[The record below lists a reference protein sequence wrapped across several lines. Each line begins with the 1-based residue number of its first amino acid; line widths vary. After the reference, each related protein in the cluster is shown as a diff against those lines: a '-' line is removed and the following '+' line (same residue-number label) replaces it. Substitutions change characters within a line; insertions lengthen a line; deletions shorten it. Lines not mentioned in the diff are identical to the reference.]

1 MNAWHKLR
9 LIVGR
14 AQVARVNDAKKLQR
28 LQVNGLADEVRDNV
42 LRLQNFGHTG
52 HPLPGCEVVIVSV
65 GGSRDNAV
73 AIAADDPRY
82 RPTDLEPGET
92 ATYNAFGVKFHYTK
106 DRDAILD
113 CRKLIVRAQEII
125 FDAPQSTF
133 TGAMTVQGLFSYLAG
148 MSGQGGESGS
158 TQITGNITHTDGS
171 LTSNGKTLHTHTH
184 PGDSGGT
191 TGAPN

>member
-1 MNAWHKLR
+1 MNGWQKLR

-14 AQVARVNDAKKLQR
+14 AQVARVNDGKKLQR

-82 RPTDLEPGET
+82 RPTDLQPGES
-92 ATYNAFGVKFHYTK
+92 ATYNAHGVIFLYSQ
-106 DRDAILD
+106 DGEAILT
-113 CRKLIVRAQEII
+113 CKNLIVHADEIL

-133 TGAMTVQGLFSYLAG
+133 TGAVTVQGLLTYQNG
-148 MSGQGGESGS
+148 MSGQGGSGS
-158 TQITGNITHTDGS
+158 TQISGDITHSDGNMS
-171 LTSNGKTLHTHTH
+171 SHGKVLHTHTH